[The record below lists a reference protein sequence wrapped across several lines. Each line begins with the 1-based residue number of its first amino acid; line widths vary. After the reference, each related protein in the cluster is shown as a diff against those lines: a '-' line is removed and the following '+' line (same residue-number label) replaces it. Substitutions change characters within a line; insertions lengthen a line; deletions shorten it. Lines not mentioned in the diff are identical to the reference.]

1 MGFDVSTDS
10 AIMLGIAA
18 GVMVFVVTITTVF
31 CLLVK
36 GGSFARMQ
44 QQAVSTLPPQPP
56 QLHDSLLTA
65 ARSLPCVVAP
75 FTIAGK
81 RIHIRPVDTTND
93 AQQLLQAVPTSAGT
107 SAGAPDVTSRWWALR
122 QYGPFRSAT
131 AFADAMALG
140 LVPAVTSASRIEPPT
155 GHDATQQLLC
165 VVHVPEADT
174 DASVGAKPSATA
186 SKGRAVGIV
195 QVGAHDPA
203 HLRVRITDMWLAST
217 LHGTPAAY
225 EAVYL
230 VLGHLFGKC
239 YRRVEWSVDACDAAA
254 RELASKSG
262 FTLEAIMRKH
272 MIVKQRSRDSALYAV
287 TNSEWEVLRPQLAAK
302 AKLKGEGQSQGQDHN
317 SNKKE
322 KRA

>member
-1 MGFDVSTDS
+1 MGFDISTDS
-10 AIMLGIAA
+10 AVMLGIAA
-18 GVMVFVVTITTVF
+18 GIVVFMVTITTVF

-36 GGSFARMQ
+36 GGSFYRMQ

-56 QLHDSLLTA
+56 QLHDSLLAA
-65 ARSLPCVVAP
+65 ARSLPRVVAP
-75 FTIAGK
+75 FNISNK
-81 RIHIRPVDTTND
+81 RIQIRPVNTTHD
-93 AQQLLQAVPTSAGT
+93 AQQLLQAVPTSA
-107 SAGAPDVTSRWWALR
+107 SIPDVTSRWWALR
-122 QYGPFRSAT
+122 QYGPFSSAT

-155 GHDATQQLLC
+155 AHDATQLLC
-165 VVHVPEADT
+165 VVHMPEADA
-174 DASVGAKPSATA
+174 DASEGAKPSATA
-186 SKGRAVGIV
+186 SEGCAVGIV

-203 HLRVRITDMWLAST
+203 HLRVRITDMWLASA

-230 VLGHLFGKC
+230 MLGHLFGQC
-239 YRRVEWSVDACDAAA
+239 YRRVEWVADACDTAA

-302 AKLKGEGQSQGQDHN
+302 AKLKGEGQSQGQDHS
-317 SNKKE
+317 SNKKV
-322 KRA
+322 KHA

>member
-18 GVMVFVVTITTVF
+18 GVMVFVVTIATVF

-56 QLHDSLLTA
+56 QLHDSLLAA
-65 ARSLPCVVAP
+65 ARSLPRVVAP
-75 FTIAGK
+75 FTISGK

-140 LVPAVTSASRIEPPT
+140 LVPAVTSASRIEPRT
-155 GHDATQQLLC
+155 GHDATQLLC
-165 VVHVPEADT
+165 VVHVPEADA
-174 DASVGAKPSATA
+174 DASAGAKPKRSATA
-186 SKGRAVGIV
+186 SEGRAVGIV

-203 HLRVRITDMWLAST
+203 HLRVRITDMWLASA

-230 VLGHLFGKC
+230 MLGHLFGQC
-239 YRRVEWSVDACDAAA
+239 YRRVEWVA
-254 RELASKSG
+254 
-262 FTLEAIMRKH
+262 
-272 MIVKQRSRDSALYAV
+272 
-287 TNSEWEVLRPQLAAK
+287 EVLDYPLSANQVC
-302 AKLKGEGQSQGQDHN
+302 
-317 SNKKE
+317 
-322 KRA
+322 